1 MWTDTQ
7 EGRKLIAEL
16 TYEVVGEVAPEE
28 QEIFDELL
36 QEYYQPTKPDARR
49 ASGSDDP
56 LGFGLEGVVSMATPA
71 AAALVAT
78 FLNHMLDEA
87 VKTLQDESA
96 EAVKQKITALFHRT
110 KDQKPADDKPAEPA
124 GGAKVEAAAVG
135 FDRNQLAVI
144 LKAAKDEARKRGAS
158 KDEAE
163 QMANA
168 LFVRLALT

>member
-7 EGRKLIAEL
+7 DGRKLVAEI

-36 QEYYQPTKPDARR
+36 QEYYQPAKPAARR
-49 ASGSDDP
+49 DSDDP

-78 FLNHMLDEA
+78 FLNHLLDEA
-87 VKTLQDESA
+87 VKTFQDESV
-96 EAVKQKITALFHRT
+96 EAVKQKIAALFHRT
-110 KDQKPADDKPAEPA
+110 KDKETAEDKSAAPAA
-124 GGAKVEAAAVG
+124 GAKVEPAPVG
-135 FDRNQLAVI
+135 FDRDQLAAI

>member
-7 EGRKLIAEL
+7 EGRKLVAEL

-49 ASGSDDP
+49 ASESDDP
-56 LGFGLEGVVSMATPA
+56 LGFGLEGVVNLATPA

-78 FLNHMLDEA
+78 FLNHLLDEA
-87 VKTLQDESA
+87 VKTFQDESA
-96 EAVKQKITALFHRT
+96 EVVKMKITALFHRT
-110 KDQKPADDKPAEPA
+110 KDKKPAEVKPTQPEGGTRVEPA
-124 GGAKVEAAAVG
+124 PVS
-135 FDRNQLAVI
+135 FNRDQLTVI
-144 LKAAKDEARKRGAS
+144 LKAAKAEARKHGAS